1 MATTVSGTKNGAKK
15 NLLGNAAIRY
25 VGLVS
30 AFVGLVVLLL
40 GRNITDTILQISAI
54 VFVLV
59 GLLLFVGN
67 LKKLIADKKEKELV
81 LYLLIGVLC
90 LAIGVLLYIY
100 GGTIAKWIDII
111 VGVLLAG
118 YGIACLIYYCIHRK
132 SNKVLFIFDVVLF
145 ALLIATGVMVALM
158 YKFGGSTYLTIVG
171 IIATTTGV
179 FNVIMH

>member
-1 MATTVSGTKNGAKK
+1 M
-15 NLLGNAAIRY
+15 AIRY

-30 AFVGLVVLLL
+30 TFVGLVVLLL

-67 LKKLIADKKEKELV
+67 LKKLIADKKENELV

-100 GGTIAKWIDII
+100 GATFAKWIDII
-111 VGVLLAG
+111 IGVLLAG

-132 SNKVLFIFDVVLF
+132 SNKALFIFDVVLF

-158 YKFGGSTYLTIVG
+158 YKFSGSTYLTIVG
-171 IIATTTGV
+171 IIATSTGV